1 MKKPKVIISDF
12 DLTLVDITSIEKDFR
27 SRNKEVRKQM
37 EEVAKTLPLVDG
49 WETVL
54 QILRAKN
61 IPFFILS
68 NNQKNFLEK
77 NKQVEKYQCFSH
89 HRKIRHKGNLS
100 IHRS

>member
-1 MKKPKVIISDF
+1 MNKPKVIISDF

-54 QILRAKN
+54 QTLRAKKHTVFHSFQQ
-61 IPFFILS
+61 PKELFR
-68 NNQKNFLEK
+68 KNE
-77 NKQVEKYQCFSH
+77 QVEKYQRFSH